1 MKLRPYQRE
10 AITKSREAYAR
21 GANGVVIVAPTGA
34 GKTVI
39 AAEIVR
45 LAIDRGGS
53 VLIVVPRREIV
64 MQTVG
69 KLRALDLDPSIVAA
83 QLDHQA
89 SPRLTVAM
97 AQTLVRRSADCIEPP
112 NLVIVDEAHLA
123 VADTHRKILERWPRA
138 KHLLLTATPCRTDG
152 RGRGEIAQAMV
163 EVASVRELVTA
174 GHLVE
179 PIVYSAK
186 APDLAGIRKTVSGEL
201 SPKHAGAKYQ
211 AAVIMGDT
219 LEQIAMR
226 CRKRRTLV
234 FASSVKHS
242 LALVD
247 GLTQMGLRA
256 AHIDGS
262 TKAAERAEL
271 LKRLGDGQLD
281 VICNYGCLT
290 EGLDLPA
297 ISAIVVARS
306 TQSEA
311 LWRQMVGRGLR
322 IHEEKTN
329 CIIIDQGGN
338 AHRHGHPIA
347 GRIWSLEGRAKRE
360 RNATQCRTCPEC
372 YAIFESG
379 PVCPR
384 CGARQ
389 VAERRER
396 TRELK
401 RTKLELVHPGPD
413 GKTKPIRKMPTG
425 WRDTKLWEK
434 IERERISHGFHWRW
448 SLHRLKAEGWRPR
461 HNYRL
466 TSW

>member
-1 MKLRPYQRE
+1 MQLRQYQKD
-10 AITKSREAYAR
+10 AITRSREAYAK
-21 GANGVVIVAPTGA
+21 GATGVVIVAPTGA

-45 LAIDRGGS
+45 LAIQRGGA
-53 VLIVVPRREIV
+53 VLVVVPRREIV

-83 QLDHQA
+83 GLDHSA

-97 AQTLVRRSADCIEPP
+97 AQTLVRRSADCIEAP

-123 VADTHRKILERWPRA
+123 VADTHRRILERWPKA
-138 KHLLLTATPCRTDG
+138 KHLMLTATPCRSDG
-152 RGRGEIAQAMV
+152 RGLGEIAQAMV

-201 SPKHAGAKYQ
+201 SPKHAGARYQ

-219 LEQIAMR
+219 VEQITTR
-226 CRKRRTLV
+226 CRDRRTLI

-242 LALVD
+242 QALVTELSD
-247 GLTQMGLRA
+247 LGFRA

-262 TKAAERAEL
+262 TKANDRAEIL
-271 LKRLGDGQLD
+271 ARLGSGDLQ
-281 VICNYGCLT
+281 VVCNYGCLT

-297 ISAIVVARS
+297 ISAIVVARC
-306 TQSEA
+306 TQSES

-322 IHEEKTN
+322 IADGKDN

-347 GRIWSLEGRAKRE
+347 GRIWTLEGRAKRE
-360 RNATQCRTCPEC
+360 RDATQCRTCPEC
-372 YAIFESG
+372 YAIFEAG
-379 PVCPR
+379 PICPR
-384 CGARQ
+384 CGARHIP
-389 VAERRER
+389 ERRKR

-413 GKTKPIRKMPTG
+413 GKPKPIRKMPIG
-425 WRDTKLWEK
+425 WGDPQIWEK
-434 IERERISHGFHWRW
+434 IERERIAAGFHWRW
-448 SLHRLKAEGWRPR
+448 SLHRLKAEGWRPK